1 MKDGP
6 FLHKQLFIP
15 EYSLSPDFILAITS
29 QFIREYSVSLWNPL
43 TADLTRLQLPTLCT
57 LNSWSYLLVY
67 QLDNNIVEWQ
77 RIRGVVFGLLNR
89 AKSSS
94 FAHTPY
100 IKEEGRKETQ
110 DRSVERGV
118 EHVHKQTPFTGFE
131 SLKKRNDKIGDWENH
146 AKHSKVQGR
155 WPALYRNIQRKAT
168 QTELK
173 GQVTFFIWHNFFR
186 FKKVKLKKQIQHYQP
201 LYARNWPYVDT
212 CCSQT
217 GTKCKRQKKLLKTHD
232 NKVEPSMFCS
242 PPDTDVRHLQ
252 ASKVSWTCS
261 PLPDS

>member
-6 FLHKQLFIP
+6 FLHKQFFIP

-29 QFIREYSVSLWNPL
+29 QFIREYSVSLWSPL
-43 TADLTRLQLPTLCT
+43 TADLTRLQLPTLCM
-57 LNSWSYLLVY
+57 LNSWSYLMVN

-77 RIRGVVFGLLNR
+77 RIRGVFFGLLNR

-118 EHVHKQTPFTGFE
+118 EHVHEGAQTSFNKFE
-131 SLKKRNDKIGDWENH
+131 SLKKPKWNDKIGAWGNH

-155 WPALYRNIQRKAT
+155 CPA
-168 QTELK
+168 
-173 GQVTFFIWHNFFR
+173 
-186 FKKVKLKKQIQHYQP
+186 
-201 LYARNWPYVDT
+201 
-212 CCSQT
+212 
-217 GTKCKRQKKLLKTHD
+217 QK
-232 NKVEPSMFCS
+232 
-242 PPDTDVRHLQ
+242 
-252 ASKVSWTCS
+252 
-261 PLPDS
+261 